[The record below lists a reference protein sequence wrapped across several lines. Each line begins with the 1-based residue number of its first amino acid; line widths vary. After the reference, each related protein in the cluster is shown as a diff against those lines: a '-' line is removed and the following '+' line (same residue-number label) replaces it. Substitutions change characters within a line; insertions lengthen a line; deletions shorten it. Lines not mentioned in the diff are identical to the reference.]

1 MAKGLLALGG
11 TGTED
16 DYDPSMYEDD
26 AKSMG
31 PDEGDDMLD
40 STAGPF
46 EAYADTVLNVEAPIE
61 DRTEA
66 LRQAIQTIIEEGSM
80 SEL

>member
-1 MAKGLLALGG
+1 
-11 TGTED
+11 
-16 DYDPSMYEDD
+16 MYEDD
-26 AKSMG
+26 AEPMG
-31 PDEGDDMLD
+31 PDEGDMLD

-61 DRTEA
+61 ERTEA